1 MLLSE
6 IKSTQS
12 FRKIEAEIDFK
23 QPEQLKVIGN
33 LELIVTHLPSMSCLP
48 PPSSTINPIT
58 ASPGPTIAARQQ
70 DLRRL
75 LTEES
80 SVGICILRY
89 IHVLRVLGEAPGSR
103 SFLEITPILFH
114 LMHHHRTLVKQ
125 DYNRLISRLS
135 IQTQMATNEDKFEL
149 AVHSLKI
156 NQLAETLGSGG
167 CSLGKA
173 IKRRY
178 TNVGFTTFISS
189 LKLMEDEITSTVETR
204 KEDEDE

>member
-80 SVGICILRY
+80 SVGICILRF
-89 IHVLRVLGEAPGSR
+89 SR
-103 SFLEITPILFH
+103 DHTD
-114 LMHHHRTLVKQ
+114 TLSL
-125 DYNRLISRLS
+125 DASS
-135 IQTQMATNEDKFEL
+135 SHF
-149 AVHSLKI
+149 VHSLKI

-189 LKLMEDEITSTVETR
+189 LKLTEDEITSTVETR
-204 KEDEDE
+204 KEYEDECKRTIHNDIH